1 MSETEKTAGADLA
14 PETRAALLEGR
25 HPDPFSV
32 LGPHA
37 EDGRTLLRALLPC
50 SLGAEAVFSGGAVL
64 PLPPIGDGLYA
75 ADITRYCD
83 DGQPCYRLRVRWPDS
98 IEEIGDP
105 YAYGPLLDDAH
116 LTMLAQGSWLY
127 AGQCLGP
134 HACEIDGVPGV
145 RFAVWAPNAR
155 RVALVGDFNGWNGLR
170 HGMRLRHAAGVWEI
184 FVPEVAPLSRY
195 KYQILGADGA
205 TTLRADPMAR
215 QTEVPPATASVVPAR
230 APYAWNDAAWMESRA
245 ARQRPDAPVA
255 IYEVHVG
262 SWLGDCGPGPLW
274 DRLAERLPAY
284 ARALGF
290 THIELMPIMEHPFG
304 GSWGYQPLGM
314 FAPSAR
320 YGAPADFARFV
331 DRCHAAGVG
340 VILDWVPAHFPN
352 DAHGLA
358 RFDGTALYEYADP
371 REGFH
376 PDWNTLVYNLGRNEV
391 KAYMIASALHWLREF
406 HIDGLRVDAVASMLY
421 RDYSRAPGEWVPNRY
436 GGRENLESVDFLRE
450 LNTVVGCECPSA
462 IMVAEESTAWP
473 GVTAPT
479 GDGGLGFDYK
489 WNMGW
494 MHDTLRYMRHDP
506 VHRRHHHHD
515 VTFGMMYAYSERYI
529 LPLSHDEVVHGKGSL
544 LGKMPGSHADRLAQ
558 LRLYYGYMW
567 AHPGKKLLFMGGE
580 IAQESEWNHD
590 AAIDWNLLDDPGRRG
605 VQRLVGDLNHLY
617 GELPELHRRDSDPSG
632 FAWMVGDDETNSVLA
647 FVRTDG
653 QRYLLAVCNFTP
665 VARHAY
671 RIGVPLP
678 GRWRAR
684 INTDDAAYGGTG
696 LTGPILADTHD
707 TPAHGQAQ
715 SVSLTLPP
723 LSTLLLRHED

>member
-1 MSETEKTAGADLA
+1 GADLA

-262 SWLGDCGPGPLW
+262 SWLGD
-274 DRLAERLPAY
+274 
-284 ARALGF
+284 
-290 THIELMPIMEHPFG
+290 
-304 GSWGYQPLGM
+304 
-314 FAPSAR
+314 
-320 YGAPADFARFV
+320 
-331 DRCHAAGVG
+331 
-340 VILDWVPAHFPN
+340 
-352 DAHGLA
+352 
-358 RFDGTALYEYADP
+358 
-371 REGFH
+371 
-376 PDWNTLVYNLGRNEV
+376 
-391 KAYMIASALHWLREF
+391 
-406 HIDGLRVDAVASMLY
+406 
-421 RDYSRAPGEWVPNRY
+421 
-436 GGRENLESVDFLRE
+436 
-450 LNTVVGCECPSA
+450 
-462 IMVAEESTAWP
+462 
-473 GVTAPT
+473 
-479 GDGGLGFDYK
+479 
-489 WNMGW
+489 
-494 MHDTLRYMRHDP
+494 
-506 VHRRHHHHD
+506 
-515 VTFGMMYAYSERYI
+515 
-529 LPLSHDEVVHGKGSL
+529 
-544 LGKMPGSHADRLAQ
+544 
-558 LRLYYGYMW
+558 
-567 AHPGKKLLFMGGE
+567 
-580 IAQESEWNHD
+580 
-590 AAIDWNLLDDPGRRG
+590 
-605 VQRLVGDLNHLY
+605 
-617 GELPELHRRDSDPSG
+617 
-632 FAWMVGDDETNSVLA
+632 
-647 FVRTDG
+647 
-653 QRYLLAVCNFTP
+653 
-665 VARHAY
+665 
-671 RIGVPLP
+671 
-678 GRWRAR
+678 
-684 INTDDAAYGGTG
+684 
-696 LTGPILADTHD
+696 
-707 TPAHGQAQ
+707 
-715 SVSLTLPP
+715 
-723 LSTLLLRHED
+723 